1 MDELEIAFDT
11 KEKFEYFIKYVFLE
25 YKGELLKDY
34 EKKYYILKKQ
44 ELVPSNIGT
53 FLLTFLNIN
62 FNDFNKFKKF
72 TLEYL
77 FMHLFFKMN
86 PHALISSLILDE
98 NFNIIL
104 SKKEINLNLN
114 KMYKLYKDE
123 FIKYQ
128 NIYIAI
134 ANHKYFESYSNWNNK
149 ICESYNNYLSYI
161 SPTILNLKINYSI
174 AKFKELYNYKNIKY
188 SYCSTEFHELLY
200 ISFQNLLLANKNMQ
214 IMKCANCN
222 NYFIPDTNHNTKY
235 CNFLFAGN
243 KTCKEIGN
251 NNEYLKKL
259 EQNRLLKK
267 YRNRYQSLAKQ
278 ASTTTP
284 DSRSNKM
291 YEYYK
296 KEGKKVKQNYI
307 NGIITDEEFERW
319 IDSTKIRK

>member
-1 MDELEIAFDT
+1 MDELEVAFDT

-25 YKGELLKDY
+25 YKGELVKDK
-34 EKKYYILKKQ
+34 EKEYYILKKQ
-44 ELVPSNIGT
+44 ELVSSNIGT
-53 FLLTFLNIN
+53 FLLAFLNTN

-77 FMHLFFKMN
+77 FIHLFFKMN
-86 PHALISSLILDE
+86 PHTLINSLMYDE

-104 SKKEINLNLN
+104 SSKEINLNLN

-128 NIYIAI
+128 SIYIAI

-149 ICESYNNYLSYI
+149 ICESYNNCLNYL
-161 SPTILNLKINYSI
+161 SPTILNLKTNYSI
-174 AKFKELYNYKNIKY
+174 VKFKELYNYKNIKY
-188 SYCSTEFHELLY
+188 SYCSTEVRELLY
-200 ISFQNLLLANKNMQ
+200 ISFQNLLIANGNMQ

-222 NYFIPDTNHNTKY
+222 NYFIPNTNHNTKY
-235 CNFLFAGN
+235 CDLLFTGN

-259 EQNRLLKK
+259 EQDRLLKK

-278 ASTTTP
+278 ASTTTS

>member
-25 YKGELLKDY
+25 YKGELVKDK
-34 EKKYYILKKQ
+34 EKEYYILKNQ
-44 ELVPSNIGT
+44 ELVSSNIGT
-53 FLLTFLNIN
+53 FLLAFLNTN

-72 TLEYL
+72 TLEYF

-86 PHALISSLILDE
+86 PHTLISSLILDE

-104 SKKEINLNLN
+104 SNKEINLNLN

-128 NIYIAI
+128 SIYIAI

-149 ICESYNNYLSYI
+149 ICESYNNCLNYL
-161 SPTILNLKINYSI
+161 SPTILNLKTNYSI
-174 AKFKELYNYKNIKY
+174 VKFKELYNYKNIKY
-188 SYCSTEFHELLY
+188 SYCSTEFRELLY
-200 ISFQNLLLANKNMQ
+200 ISFQNLLIANGNMQ

-222 NYFIPDTNHNTKY
+222 NYFIPNTNHNTKY
-235 CNFLFAGN
+235 CDLLFTGN

-259 EQNRLLKK
+259 EQDRLLKK

-278 ASTTTP
+278 ASTTTS